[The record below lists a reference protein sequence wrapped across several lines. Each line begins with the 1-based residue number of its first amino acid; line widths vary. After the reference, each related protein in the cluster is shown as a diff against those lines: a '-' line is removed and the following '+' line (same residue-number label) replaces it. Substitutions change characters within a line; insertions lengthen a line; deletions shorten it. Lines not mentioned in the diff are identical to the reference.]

1 MPSVVLLWLHKPRA
15 YSVILK
21 TTECSRQGTEAICSH
36 IVMGHMSAH
45 VRVCACVRVCA
56 HMQMHLDGNFWIW
69 RGACWNYWKYCILYS
84 VSQVWHDLLSPNK
97 NTLCFPRVLN
107 FWEIS
112 WWLYLIRSIRW
123 LSDSGQKTFLRWNL
137 FQHIQRLDITN
148 NFLLYGYWNPHT
160 MTSLTVDV
168 SKVFCRER

>member
-36 IVMGHMSAH
+36 IVMGQMSAH
-45 VRVCACVRVCA
+45 VCVCPCVCPYTDA
-56 HMQMHLDGNFWIW
+56 SGWELLDLE
-69 RGACWNYWKYCILYS
+69 RSLLKLLKILYIVQS

-112 WWLYLIRSIRW
+112 WWLCLIRSDLW
-123 LSDSGQKTFLRWNL
+123 LSDSGQKTFLWWN
-137 FQHIQRLDITN
+137 FFWHIQRLDVTN

-160 MTSLTVDV
+160 MTSLSVDV
-168 SKVFCRER
+168 S